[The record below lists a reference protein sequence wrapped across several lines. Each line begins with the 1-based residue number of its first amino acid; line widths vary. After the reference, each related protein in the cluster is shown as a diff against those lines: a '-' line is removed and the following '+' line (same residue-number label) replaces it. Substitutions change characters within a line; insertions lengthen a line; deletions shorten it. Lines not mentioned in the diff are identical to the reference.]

1 MKSLTSQPLLNVR
14 ATASRQEGHI
24 EGIASPRRS
33 LRRTHGDDESF
44 KKDLITVLRGL
55 HKFQQSQLSPET
67 LGEPD
72 LQPDIQSTVGQSPP
86 PTSFVQQRALVGD
99 SVADH
104 SSTPNHSPS
113 IQQSKGK
120 GGTGHGK
127 LMDEYRAKAVKDM
140 ARIVG
145 KFQHVGALQTP
156 QAGNGEALRLVADEN
171 GSAAARLEDGGTIDA
186 EPGLSPVGGT
196 SCWTADVTA
205 KGCSLSSHK
214 DDQQSPSRLASSC
227 IKLNSDEQETPEK
240 GRMDSTSFE
249 EGERGVSLHREGGDR
264 GRLRVSENAYRLR
277 TTLVFDEQEARPQG
291 RGCGERMCAV
301 ESVRARPPKSENAG
315 ADIPGPPGNN
325 DCPFADDGCEVDA
338 VELNTLDACRRSVL
352 GAPLVKKPKP
362 VLARTLQDAPE
373 LDSAWELLRGH
384 RLYRGQACAAGGDP
398 LTTTGWAFERNSDE
412 LVAGSVTPHTD
423 GVENVEN
430 GEGSRQMHG
439 QEAAL
444 DDAFL
449 FVGAARA
456 GPEPDRV
463 FAASGLVFDQ
473 DTATSSVLAV
483 GGDKN
488 VSKDAGQI
496 CAKEDDESG
505 PVCPKDADEAE
516 IIAEE
521 TVTRVV
527 RAVEHEQGRA
537 TGVRDQQ
544 GRNKGHVAT
553 ECLEM
558 YKAQGYAEIG
568 QAGWPGDEAAATVSA
583 PPRTGGPQAG
593 GRQSSQSSA
602 HSRHGDDAS
611 ESEWGRARR
620 LQRLAQARRY
630 RADAAKKA
638 RGERERTGRRGGG
651 GRGGEPERG
660 RLLEGVLDCGEGLI
674 LL

>member
-1 MKSLTSQPLLNVR
+1 MTGEMKSLTSQPLLNVR
-14 ATASRQEGHI
+14 TTASRQEGHI
-24 EGIASPRRS
+24 EGITSPRRS

-55 HKFQQSQLSPET
+55 HKFQQSQLSPGT

-86 PTSFVQQRALVGD
+86 PTSFVQQRALV
-99 SVADH
+99 ADH
-104 SSTPNHSPS
+104 SSTPKHSPP

-120 GGTGHGK
+120 GGTGQSK
-127 LMDEYRAKAVKDM
+127 LMDDYRAKAVKDM

-156 QAGNGEALRLVADEN
+156 EEGNGEALRPVADEN
-171 GSAAARLEDGGTIDA
+171 GSAAARLEWSGA
-186 EPGLSPVGGT
+186 

-205 KGCSLSSHK
+205 KGCLLSSHK

-291 RGCGERMCAV
+291 RGCGERMYAV
-301 ESVRARPPKSENAG
+301 ERVRARPPKSENAG

-362 VLARTLQDAPE
+362 VLAHTLQDAPE

-398 LTTTGWAFERNSDE
+398 LTTTGWAFECDSDE

-444 DDAFL
+444 DGAFL

-505 PVCPKDADEAE
+505 PVCPKGADEAE
-516 IIAEE
+516 ITAEE

-527 RAVEHEQGRA
+527 RAVEHEQGRV
-537 TGVRDQQ
+537 TEVRDQQ

-583 PPRTGGPQAG
+583 PPRTSGPQASG
-593 GRQSSQSSA
+593 PQASGRQSSQLSA
-602 HSRHGDDAS
+602 HSGHVDDAS

-638 RGERERTGRRGGG
+638 RGERERTGRRGG
-651 GRGGEPERG
+651 RGGEPERG